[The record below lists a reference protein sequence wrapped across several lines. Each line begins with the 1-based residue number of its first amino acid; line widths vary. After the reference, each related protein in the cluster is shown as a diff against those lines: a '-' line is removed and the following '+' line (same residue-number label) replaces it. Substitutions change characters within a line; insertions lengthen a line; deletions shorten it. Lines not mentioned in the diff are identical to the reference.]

1 MDFLELKQKKERGV
15 TNAEFMDGSKEF
27 FEKAD
32 SIVVVG
38 INPDGII
45 STFYTQSTSTNAIGM
60 MEIAKQQLISELE
73 VQPNAKAFYFAFLL
87 LTGVKEKAVASNG
100 VTINLSGCGVT
111 TWRNTHEETF
121 INASISI
128 KNELTNIC

>member
-1 MDFLELKQKKERGV
+1 MDRSR
-15 TNAEFMDGSKEF
+15 DF

-73 VQPNAKAFYFAFLL
+73 V
-87 LTGVKEKAVASNG
+87 
-100 VTINLSGCGVT
+100 
-111 TWRNTHEETF
+111 
-121 INASISI
+121 
-128 KNELTNIC
+128 

>member
-1 MDFLELKQKKERGV
+1 MDFIELKHKKERGV

-38 INPDGII
+38 INPDKII

-60 MEIAKQQLISELE
+60 MEIAKQQLISEM
-73 VQPNAKAFYFAFLL
+73 QA
-87 LTGVKEKAVASNG
+87 
-100 VTINLSGCGVT
+100 
-111 TWRNTHEETF
+111 
-121 INASISI
+121 
-128 KNELTNIC
+128 

>member
-38 INPDGII
+38 INPDGVI

-60 MEIAKQQLISELE
+60 MEIAKQQLISELQ
-73 VQPNAKAFYFAFLL
+73 V
-87 LTGVKEKAVASNG
+87 
-100 VTINLSGCGVT
+100 
-111 TWRNTHEETF
+111 
-121 INASISI
+121 
-128 KNELTNIC
+128 